1 MGYVA
6 LSELKSALGISGST
20 EDDFL
25 NLAINAATT
34 SIDDLCGRVFT
45 PDTSATARIYRAQPY
60 YTVVDD
66 IHTTT
71 DLVIKTDT
79 SGDGTY
85 DTTWASTDYQMEPL
99 NNVAKGFPLRN
110 IRAVGDYTFPV
121 YGDGLASVEVTA
133 KWGWASLP
141 EPVEQACLMLASRLY
156 NRKASPMGV
165 IGVGDFGPVR
175 ISRSDPDF
183 QTLILRYALPA
194 VA

>member
-45 PDTSATARIYRAQPY
+45 TDTSATARIYRAQPY
-60 YTVVDD
+60 YTVVAD

-141 EPVEQACLMLASRLY
+141 EPVEQACLMLSSRLY

-175 ISRSDPDF
+175 ISRSDPDIAAM
-183 QTLILRYALPA
+183 LLRYALPA

>member
-25 NLAINAATT
+25 NLAINSATT

-45 PDTSATARIYRAQPY
+45 TDTSATARIYRAQPY

-85 DTTWASTDYQMEPL
+85 DTTWASTDYQMTCVE
-99 NNVAKGFPLRN
+99 GFLLLTRRQRREYTGRN
-110 IRAVGDYTFPV
+110 PTTR
-121 YGDGLASVEVTA
+121 
-133 KWGWASLP
+133 W
-141 EPVEQACLMLASRLY
+141 
-156 NRKASPMGV
+156 
-165 IGVGDFGPVR
+165 
-175 ISRSDPDF
+175 
-183 QTLILRYALPA
+183 
-194 VA
+194 

>member
-1 MGYVA
+1 MGYVT
-6 LSELKSALGISGST
+6 LSELKTALGISGST
-20 EDDFL
+20 EDDYL
-25 NLAINAATT
+25 NLGIDAAT
-34 SIDDLCGRVFT
+34 SAIDDLCGRVFT
-45 PDTSATARIYRAQPY
+45 QETSATARTYRAQPY

-66 IHTTT
+66 IYTETG
-71 DLVIKTDT
+71 LVIKTDT

-99 NNVAKGFPLRN
+99 NNLQKGFPLRN

-121 YGDGLASVEVTA
+121 YGDGLASVQVTA
-133 KWGWASLP
+133 KWGWASVP
-141 EPVEQACLMLASRLY
+141 KPVKQACLMLSSRLY

-175 ISRSDPDF
+175 ISRSDPDIAAM
-183 QTLILRYALPA
+183 LIRYALPA